1 MADFGWALSALKGG
15 QQVSREGWNGKGMWL
30 TYVQDWTGN
39 FGTDLPLDWSVLPF
53 IAMKTVQNQ
62 MVPWL
67 ASQTDVLALDWG
79 AVYVN

>member
-1 MADFGWALSALKGG
+1 MADFGWALSALKSG

-30 TYVQDWTGN
+30 TYVQSWTGN
-39 FGTDLPLDWSVLPF
+39 FGTDLPADWDTLPF

-67 ASQTDVLALDWG
+67 ASRLTFWPKIGEL
-79 AVYVN
+79 